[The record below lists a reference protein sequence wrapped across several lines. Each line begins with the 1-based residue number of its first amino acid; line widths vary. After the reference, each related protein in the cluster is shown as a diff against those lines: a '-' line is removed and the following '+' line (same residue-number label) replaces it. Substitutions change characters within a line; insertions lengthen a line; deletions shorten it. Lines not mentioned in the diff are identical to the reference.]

1 MSFCTKCGRP
11 LQDNEVCSCQAQ
23 PVQNPQYTQPE
34 AAPQQQYAAPQQ
46 PYGAPQQQYAAPQ
59 QPYGA
64 PQQQYAAPQQQYAA
78 PQQQYAAPQQP
89 YGAPQQQYAAPQQP
103 YGAPQQPYGAPQQP
117 YGAPYGAPAKPAN
130 TFFNDLLNVIVT
142 FFKNPSEAKTL
153 AAKDGKLG
161 IPAVLLGLYAFFTMF
176 VTWLSFNSV
185 TLSTWRTVK
194 EAYGDYLDES
204 GMKYGS
210 ITKEIFNVP
219 GLLFAGL
226 LIAAIFVGI
235 LLLVRFGMSK
245 IAGSNEGDFK
255 SGLVVVSLYS
265 IPATA
270 LVFLA
275 CICSFFSLGLC
286 LALSALASL
295 FMLVSVLTDTAR
307 INADKLESGK
317 WLFIFPAV
325 IIVALVL
332 NYLLGSTVLKIG
344 LTEQMR
350 QVIDALGK
358 LVTDPSSFLDSMM

>member
-1 MSFCTKCGRP
+1 MSFCTNCGRP
-11 LQDNEVCSCQAQ
+11 LQDNEVCSCQTAPQ
-23 PVQNPQYTQPE
+23 PQ

-46 PYGAPQQQYAAPQ
+46 QYA
-59 QPYGA
+59 A

-89 YGAPQQQYAAPQQP
+89 YGAPQQP
-103 YGAPQQPYGAPQQP
+103 YGAPQ
-117 YGAPYGAPAKPAN
+117 KPAN
-130 TFFNDLLNVIVT
+130 TFFTDLCNVMVT
-142 FFKNPSEAKTL
+142 FFTNPIEARAL
-153 AAKDGKLG
+153 ATKDGKLG
-161 IPAVLLGLYAFFTMF
+161 IPAVLLGLYAFFTMI

-194 EAYGDYLDES
+194 EAYGDYLNAS

-245 IAGSNEGDFK
+245 IVGSNGGDFK

-286 LALSALASL
+286 LVLSALASL

-332 NYLLGSTVLKIG
+332 NYLLGSTVIKIG

>member
-1 MSFCTKCGRP
+1 MPYCTKCGRP
-11 LQDNEVCSCQAQ
+11 IQENEVCTCQAAAQ
-23 PVQNPQYTQPE
+23 PVENPQYAQPE
-34 AAPQQQYAAPQQ
+34 AAPQQAYAAPQQ
-46 PYGAPQQQYAAPQ
+46 PYGAPQQPYAAPQ
-59 QPYGA
+59 QP
-64 PQQQYAAPQQQYAA
+64 
-78 PQQQYAAPQQP
+78 
-89 YGAPQQQYAAPQQP
+89 YAAPQQP

-117 YGAPYGAPAKPAN
+117 YGAPQQPYGAPQQPYGAPQQPYGAPPKPAN
-130 TFFNDLLNVIVT
+130 TLINDIINVIVT
-142 FFKNPSEAKTL
+142 FFKNPAEAKTL
-153 AAKDGKLG
+153 AVKDGKLT
-161 IPAVLLGLYAFFTMF
+161 IPAVLLGLYAFVTMF
-176 VTWLSFNSV
+176 VTWLSFNSI

-194 EAYGDYLDES
+194 EAYGDYLNES
-204 GMKYGS
+204 GMKYGK

-226 LIAAIFVGI
+226 LTAVVFVGI
-235 LLLVRFGMSK
+235 LLLVRFAMSK
-245 IAGSNEGDFK
+245 IAGSSEGDFK

-286 LALSALASL
+286 LILSVLASL

-307 INADKLESGK
+307 INATQLESGK

-332 NYLLGSTVLKIG
+332 NYLLGSTFLKIG

-350 QVIDALGK
+350 EVIDGLGK
-358 LVTDPSSFLDSMM
+358 LVTDPSAFFESMM